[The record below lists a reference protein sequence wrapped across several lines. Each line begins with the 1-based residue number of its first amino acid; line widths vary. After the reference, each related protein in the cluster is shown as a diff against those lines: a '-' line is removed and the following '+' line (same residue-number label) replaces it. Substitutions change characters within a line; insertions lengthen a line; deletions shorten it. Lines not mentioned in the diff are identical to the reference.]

1 MKFEE
6 CLAFVQSAE
15 AGFVVGGYDGDD
27 VRPAGD
33 PCGAVR
39 PPVVSFEGVFDLD
52 RDEGPRINHKL
63 SACGSWDVLC
73 SSAVCGEG
81 VGCTHVK

>member
-27 VRPAGD
+27 VRAGGGPLWGRPA
-33 PCGAVR
+33 
-39 PPVVSFEGVFDLD
+39 
-52 RDEGPRINHKL
+52 
-63 SACGSWDVLC
+63 ACRLI
-73 SSAVCGEG
+73 
-81 VGCTHVK
+81 